1 VDTQESVKEAEQE
14 NRRIGAFCVQRGAL
28 RSYMRRMNFAL
39 EHIALPARNVAA
51 LRDWYIA
58 KLGAACIAP
67 NGAEPPYFIKLPGTT
82 TTFEVYAATSAHPR
96 TEDNGLAGWRHLA
109 LRVDSIEA
117 ARKELEARGVTFM
130 DPIKPAAGGGR
141 VLFFKDSEGN
151 LLHLVDRPKDS
162 IFA

>member
-1 VDTQESVKEAEQE
+1 MQ
-14 NRRIGAFCVQRGAL
+14 
-28 RSYMRRMNFAL
+28 FAI
-39 EHIALPARNVAA
+39 EHIALPARNITT
-51 LRDWYIA
+51 LREWYVA
-58 KLGAACIAP
+58 KLGAAGIAP
-67 NGAEPPYFIKLPGTT
+67 NGEAPPYFIKLPGAT
-82 TTFEVYAATSAHPR
+82 TTFEVYPATGSVPQ

-117 ARKELEARGVTFM
+117 ARKELEARGVRFN

-141 VLFFKDSEGN
+141 VLFFKDCEGN